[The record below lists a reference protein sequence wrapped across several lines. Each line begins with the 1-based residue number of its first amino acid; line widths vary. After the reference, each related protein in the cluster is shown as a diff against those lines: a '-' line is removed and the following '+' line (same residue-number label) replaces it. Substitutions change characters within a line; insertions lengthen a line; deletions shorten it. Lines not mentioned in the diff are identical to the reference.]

1 MRTTEDKFAG
11 VKALRPAAR
20 RVGETP
26 RGEAPQVAE
35 ASEQLALLLGATTSR
50 NRYGEHLAL
59 RRWFSEPCAFEPHRD
74 SLRLLAPDAPESAGD
89 PSRWLFLDT
98 ETTGLAGG
106 TGTYAFLVG
115 VAWWDAGGLEVEQ
128 FFMRDHSEEHSVLL
142 ALRERL
148 AERPVLV
155 TFNGK
160 SFDWPLLETRFRMTR
175 AITPRAPLAHLDL
188 LHPARQL
195 WRLRLGTARLPELEK
210 HVLGWERGIDV
221 QSELIPQIYF
231 DFLRGGPAE
240 PLVPIFRHNQMDL
253 RGLAALAERVL
264 SVLAAPE
271 EARCDAL
278 ELYGVSRILSRR
290 GEYDRAR
297 ALYARTLDA
306 GLSEDIGRMAQR
318 ELARLAKRGRDYELA
333 NSLWA
338 TLCSNAEA
346 GPEAIEALVELAIH
360 YEHRGRDPRRAAQ
373 MTREALA
380 HLTAGVRERRITTG
394 QYRSLRSSLDHR
406 LERLNRKATRSLPL
420 DVVPVEARDRAAA
433 SNREA

>member
-1 MRTTEDKFAG
+1 MKATNDRFAG

-20 RVGETP
+20 PAGEAP
-26 RGEAPQVAE
+26 RGERAQVAE
-35 ASEQLALLLGATTSR
+35 ASEQLAMLLGASAKS

-59 RRWFSEPCAFEPHRD
+59 RRWFSEPNAFEPHAD
-74 SLRLLAPDAPESAGD
+74 SLRLLAPDAPEEAGD
-89 PSRWLFLDT
+89 PEKWLFLDT

-115 VAWWDAGGLEVEQ
+115 IAWWDAGGLEVEQ

-175 AITPRAPLAHLDL
+175 AITPRKPLAHLDL

-221 QSELIPQIYF
+221 DSALIPQIYF

-253 RGLAALAERVL
+253 RGLAALAARVF
-264 SVLAAPE
+264 SVLAAPMAAE
-271 EARCDAL
+271 CDAL
-278 ELYGVSRILSRR
+278 ELYGVSRILTRR
-290 GEYDRAR
+290 REFDRAR
-297 ALYARTLDA
+297 ELYARTLDA
-306 GLSEDIGRMAQR
+306 GLSEEIGRSARR
-318 ELARLAKRGRDYELA
+318 ELARLAKRGREYALA
-333 NSLWA
+333 TSLWEQLSA
-338 TLCSNAEA
+338 TPA
-346 GPEAIEALVELAIH
+346 GNPEAIEALVELAIH
-360 YEHRGRDPRRAAQ
+360 YEHRGRNNTRAAEV
-373 MTREALA
+373 TREALA
-380 HLTAGVRERRITTG
+380 HLSAGLRGRSITAGRYLG
-394 QYRSLRSSLDHR
+394 LRSKLEHR
-406 LERLNRKATRSLPL
+406 LERLNRKAANALPL
-420 DVVPVEARDRAAA
+420 HAGTAEARAHTTKI
-433 SNREA
+433 NQNI

>member
-1 MRTTEDKFAG
+1 MKATTDRFAG

-20 RVGETP
+20 RIAEP
-26 RGEAPQVAE
+26 RGERAQVAE
-35 ASEQLALLLGATTSR
+35 ASDQLAMLLDAKVNS

-59 RRWFSEPCAFEPHRD
+59 RRWFDEPSAFEPRAD
-74 SLRLLAPDAPESAGD
+74 SLRLLAPDAPEEARD
-89 PSRWLFLDT
+89 PEQWLFLDT

-115 VAWWDAGGLEVEQ
+115 IAWWDAGGLEVEQ

-175 AITPRAPLAHLDL
+175 SITPRKPLAHLDL

-210 HVLGWERGIDV
+210 HILGWERGADV

-231 DFLRGGPAE
+231 DFLRGGSAE

-253 RGLAALAERVL
+253 RGLAALTGRVFSAL
-264 SVLAAPE
+264 DAPQE
-271 EARCDAL
+271 TQCDAL
-278 ELYGVSRILSRR
+278 ELYGVSRILTRR
-290 GEYDRAR
+290 GEYKRAR
-297 ALYARTLDA
+297 DLYARTLDA
-306 GLSEDIGRMAQR
+306 GLNEEIGRTARR
-318 ELARLAKRGRDYELA
+318 ELARLAKRGRDYSLA
-333 NSLWA
+333 TSLWEELSE
-338 TLCSNAEA
+338 TTRGN
-346 GPEAIEALVELAIH
+346 PEAIEALVELAIH
-360 YEHRGRDPRRAAQ
+360 HEHRRRDSAKAAQ
-373 MTREALA
+373 ATREALA
-380 HLTAGVRERRITTG
+380 HVSAGLRGRHLTPGR
-394 QYRSLRSSLDHR
+394 YRTLRNKLEHR
-406 LERLNRKATRSLPL
+406 LERLNRKAANVLPL
-420 DVVPVEARDRAAA
+420 DAGAAEARTRAAK
-433 SNREA
+433 SNRTI

>member
-1 MRTTEDKFAG
+1 MKATRDIFDG
-11 VKALRPAAR
+11 VKALRPAVR
-20 RVGETP
+20 RIVEEPPGE
-26 RGEAPQVAE
+26 RAQVAE
-35 ASEQLALLLGATTSR
+35 ASEQLALLLGAAVKS

-59 RRWFSEPCAFEPHRD
+59 RRWFAEPNAFEPHPD
-74 SLRLLAPDAPESAGD
+74 SLRLLAPDAPKEARN
-89 PSRWLFLDT
+89 PERWLFLDT

-106 TGTYAFLVG
+106 TGTYAFIVG
-115 VAWWDAGGLEVEQ
+115 IAWWDAGGLEVEQ

-175 AITPRAPLAHLDL
+175 VITPRKPLAHLDL

-253 RGLAALAERVL
+253 RGLAALAGRVFSL
-264 SVLAAPE
+264 LASPQE
-271 EARCDAL
+271 SECDAL
-278 ELYGVSRILSRR
+278 ELYGVSRILTRR
-290 GEYDRAR
+290 GEFERAR
-297 ALYARTLDA
+297 ELYARTLEA
-306 GLSEDIGRMAQR
+306 GLSEEIGRNARR
-318 ELARLAKRGRDYELA
+318 ELARLAKRGRDYALA
-333 NSLWA
+333 TSLWEQLSA
-338 TLCSNAEA
+338 LPTGNAQ
-346 GPEAIEALVELAIH
+346 AIEALVELAIH
-360 YEHRGRDPRRAAQ
+360 HEHRGRDSARAAQ
-373 MTREALA
+373 ATHEALA
-380 HLTAGVRERRITTG
+380 QLSAG
-394 QYRSLRSSLDHR
+394 LRSRNITLGKYRILRSRLEHR
-406 LERLNRKATRSLPL
+406 LARLNRKLSRSLL
-420 DVVPVEARDRAAA
+420 LGIARAEARDGAAA
-433 SNREA
+433 SNQQA